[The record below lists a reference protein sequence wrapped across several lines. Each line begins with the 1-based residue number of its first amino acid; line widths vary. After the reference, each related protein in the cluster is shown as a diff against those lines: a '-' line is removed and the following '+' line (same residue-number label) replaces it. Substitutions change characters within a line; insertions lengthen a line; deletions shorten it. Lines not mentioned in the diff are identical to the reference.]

1 MSEGK
6 SGGHA
11 IETMQVEERRFKP
24 SAEFSRQANAQPDIY
39 ERDFDEFWTKEAGRI
54 SWFEP
59 WKQLYEWK
67 PPFAKWYIGG
77 KLNVCSNSVDRQ
89 AEGGRQDK
97 VPYLSEGGPGEHPP
111 QITVGSPSQ
120 QLLA

>member
-1 MSEGK
+1 MSERK
-6 SGGHA
+6 SDGHA
-11 IETMQVEERRFKP
+11 IETMQIEERRFKP

-59 WKQLYEWK
+59 WNQLYEWK

-77 KLNVCSNSVDRQ
+77 KLNVCYN
-89 AEGGRQDK
+89 
-97 VPYLSEGGPGEHPP
+97 LSLIH
-111 QITVGSPSQ
+111 I
-120 QLLA
+120 